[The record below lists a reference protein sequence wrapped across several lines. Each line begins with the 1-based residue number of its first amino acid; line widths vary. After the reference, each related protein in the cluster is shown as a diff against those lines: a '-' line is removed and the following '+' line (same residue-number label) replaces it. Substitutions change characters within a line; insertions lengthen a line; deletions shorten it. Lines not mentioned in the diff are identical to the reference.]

1 MPTDSTLKAEL
12 VIDTKATLGEGAIWH
27 PTEKKLYWIDIEGQ
41 YLYRYDP
48 ETKINDSFELGER
61 VGTVVPV
68 IGGGVLV
75 ALQNGIHFLDTQTG
89 TLRFINNPL
98 TDTNIRFNDGKCDPS
113 GRFWVGSM
121 HLQQTKGTAA
131 LYRMDTDGSI
141 QKMVDGVTI
150 SNGIAWSSDKRKM
163 YYVDS
168 PLHRIDVFD
177 YDDATGNISNRRTV
191 IIVPDNLGDPDGMT
205 IDTEDKLWVALWGS
219 NAVGRFDPTTGEL
232 LEKVEVPA
240 PQITSCA
247 FGGTNLDTLYIT
259 SAREGMNEDQ
269 LKEHPLSGALFAVKT
284 SYKGRDANFYKA
296 DSR

>member
-1 MPTDSTLKAEL
+1 MPTTSVLQAGLISDA
-12 VIDTKATLGEGAIWH
+12 KATLGEGAIWH
-27 PTEKKLYWIDIEGQ
+27 PTEKKLYWIDIEGK
-41 YLYRYDP
+41 YLYRYDAA
-48 ETKINDSFELGER
+48 TKTNDSFELGER

-68 IGGGVLV
+68 ADGGLLV
-75 ALQNGIHFLDTQTG
+75 ALQNGIHFFNTQTG
-89 TLRFINNPL
+89 ELRLINNPL

-121 HLQQTKGTAA
+121 HLEQTKGTAA
-131 LYRMDTDGSI
+131 LYRLDTDGSVH
-141 QKMVDGVTI
+141 KMLEDVTI

-177 YDDATGNISNRRTV
+177 YDDATGNISNRRTA
-191 IIVPDNLGDPDGMT
+191 ITVPDDLGDPDGMT
-205 IDTEDKLWVALWGS
+205 IDAEDKLWVALWGS

-232 LEKVEVPA
+232 LEKVDVAA

-259 SAREGMNEDQ
+259 SAREGMNEEQ
-269 LKEHPLSGALFAVKT
+269 IKEHPLSGGLFAVKT
-284 SYKGRDANFYKA
+284 NYRGREANFYNGNV
-296 DSR
+296 